1 MTTTSQAILGD
12 NGPLSR
18 RWERYEVRNEQ
29 LDMAAA
35 VEKAI
40 ADKKHLLVE
49 AGTGVGKSFA
59 YLVPAIL
66 AATARQHDESLPKIK
81 VVISTHTIN
90 LQEQL
95 LRKDI
100 PFLNSLLPVEFTTV
114 LVKGRR
120 NYLSRRRLSGAL
132 ERSMSLFSATD
143 AQEQLQAI
151 ARWTKETSEGSLSDL
166 ALRPLPAVWDEV
178 ASETGNCLGKKCPT
192 FESCFYFRARR
203 RMWNA
208 DILIVNHAL
217 FFSDLAIRREGASLL
232 PDYDIAIFDEAHT
245 LEAVAADH
253 LGLSITNG
261 QIEFL
266 LTKLFNDRTQKGLLV
281 HFPLPA
287 GQQAVTRLQYLAR
300 ETFARLRE
308 WQDEEGQKNGR
319 IKVPV
324 PWPNGL
330 TPALNELAG
339 LISQAAH
346 RIQKEEQKIELTSA
360 AERCQILGNTIDEW
374 WHQRR
379 DDSVY
384 WMEVSGRRQQR
395 IQLKCSPIEVGP
407 ILRQELFQKV
417 PTVIMTSATL
427 AIGGDNFN
435 FTKQRLGLTACNELK
450 LGSPFDYQH
459 QAKIILP
466 EGMPDPGDE
475 PAAYES
481 AVVERIEK
489 YVGQS
494 QGRAFVLFT
503 NYKMMTN
510 CAARLMPFLAE
521 ENIALLCQGDNL
533 SPADM
538 LKQFVKEPR
547 AVLFGVDSFWQ
558 GVDVPG
564 DALQNVIIAKLPFSV
579 PDHPLLEARLEAI
592 RRRNGNPFYEYQI
605 PEAVIKL
612 KQGFGRLIRSQ
623 TDTGQ
628 VVILDPRVRTKPYG
642 RVFMAS
648 LPECPVV
655 VE

>member
-1 MTTTSQAILGD
+1 MTTNSQAILGD

-261 QIEFL
+261 QIDFL
-266 LTKLFNDRTQKGLLV
+266 LNKLFNERTQKGLLV

-287 GQQAVTRLQYLAR
+287 GQQAVTRLLYLAR

-308 WQDEEGQKNGR
+308 WQDEEGQRNGR
-319 IKVPV
+319 IKCAV

-395 IQLKCSPIEVGP
+395 
-407 ILRQELFQKV
+407 
-417 PTVIMTSATL
+417 
-427 AIGGDNFN
+427 
-435 FTKQRLGLTACNELK
+435 
-450 LGSPFDYQH
+450 
-459 QAKIILP
+459 
-466 EGMPDPGDE
+466 
-475 PAAYES
+475 
-481 AVVERIEK
+481 
-489 YVGQS
+489 
-494 QGRAFVLFT
+494 
-503 NYKMMTN
+503 
-510 CAARLMPFLAE
+510 
-521 ENIALLCQGDNL
+521 
-533 SPADM
+533 
-538 LKQFVKEPR
+538 
-547 AVLFGVDSFWQ
+547 
-558 GVDVPG
+558 
-564 DALQNVIIAKLPFSV
+564 
-579 PDHPLLEARLEAI
+579 
-592 RRRNGNPFYEYQI
+592 
-605 PEAVIKL
+605 
-612 KQGFGRLIRSQ
+612 
-623 TDTGQ
+623 
-628 VVILDPRVRTKPYG
+628 
-642 RVFMAS
+642 
-648 LPECPVV
+648 
-655 VE
+655 